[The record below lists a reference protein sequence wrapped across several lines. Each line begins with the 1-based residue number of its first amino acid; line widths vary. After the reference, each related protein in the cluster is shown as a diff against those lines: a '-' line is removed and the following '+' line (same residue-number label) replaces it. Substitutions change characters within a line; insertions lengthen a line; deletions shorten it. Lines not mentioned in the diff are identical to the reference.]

1 MPLTPQILIIDD
13 ETDICFLLSAILT
26 NSGYVTQYAHS
37 LKDGMEKI
45 NTHHPDIILLDVNL
59 PDGSGLDYVPF
70 IKQNHHK
77 TKLVVMSAHVSE
89 SEVNEVIRRGADSF
103 LSKPISKK
111 ELMAV
116 IAA

>member
-1 MPLTPQILIIDD
+1 MPLNPQILIIDD

-37 LKDGMEKI
+37 LKEGIEKI
-45 NTHHPDIILLDVNL
+45 STHHPDIVLLDVNL

-70 IKQNHHK
+70 IKKNHHN

-89 SEVNEVIRRGADSF
+89 SEINDVIRKGADSF